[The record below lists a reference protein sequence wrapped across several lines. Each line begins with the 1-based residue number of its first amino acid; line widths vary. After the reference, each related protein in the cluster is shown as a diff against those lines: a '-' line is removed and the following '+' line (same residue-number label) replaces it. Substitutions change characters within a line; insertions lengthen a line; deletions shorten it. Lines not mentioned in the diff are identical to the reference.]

1 VWTDPSHDENARL
14 TPSGPLCPG
23 VRTWQSSA
31 GECPNAGSS
40 VRIMAATARLAC
52 THCTHR
58 AQNRRHNA
66 CEGRVISVGRE
77 HGLINISSS
86 QHNACEGRG
95 ISVGRERGRI
105 NISSST
111 AHLLRRAGLRARL
124 DQQALRQGALAQQ
137 RAQHLRAATHHEQH
151 RAHNNACEGRVI
163 SVTRDRGRS
172 NISWRAQNACGCR
185 VISVARGRGR
195 SDISIITTCMGSAPS
210 CVARQCSTSCSAP
223 TQCIAAGWRRP
234 LRLTL
239 S

>member
-1 VWTDPSHDENARL
+1 
-14 TPSGPLCPG
+14 
-23 VRTWQSSA
+23 
-31 GECPNAGSS
+31 
-40 VRIMAATARLAC
+40 MAATARLAC

-58 AQNRRHNA
+58 AQNRR
-66 CEGRVISVGRE
+66 
-77 HGLINISSS
+77 
-86 QHNACEGRG
+86 HNACEGRG

-111 AHLLRRAGLRARL
+111 AHLLRRGGLRARL

-239 S
+239 SWPEQTGHVGISQSKRPPQRERSGRRTEGVQPGVDVVRGGDDLALRRLPGRFPSSLS

>member
-58 AQNRRHNA
+58 AQNRR
-66 CEGRVISVGRE
+66 
-77 HGLINISSS
+77 
-86 QHNACEGRG
+86 HNACEGRG